1 MTFGYLVF
9 RPVSILFEEAH
20 DVIDVHFRE
29 FIANRIDHHDRP
41 LCLADSHAATM
52 NISRSRQHDLGVN
65 LVWIEQFVDEST
77 AHVSKCVIKVL
88 IEFGKF
94 NCLCKQLYRAFLKC
108 LRVGDCGREDRGEYK
123 FLHRESFQ
131 SIRLDK
137 PALGELSS
145 ASDRRTTRVVA
156 GLGGLICRLTKAS
169 AFCFGT
175 LALGP
180 VRYLFRAVRGG
191 ALRGGSRACPAF
203 LFTCLR
209 AHILPRVKAGGQLGS
224 QFLSPS
230 VALLTR
236 PSYPRRGVAAAK
248 SSIGQF
254 VRAPSD
260 GRGLFVGVAV

>member
-1 MTFGYLVF
+1 MTLACGKTSSVVAKL
-9 RPVSILFEEAH
+9 STCWLF
-20 DVIDVHFRE
+20 
-29 FIANRIDHHDRP
+29 
-41 LCLADSHAATM
+41 
-52 NISRSRQHDLGVN
+52 
-65 LVWIEQFVDEST
+65 
-77 AHVSKCVIKVL
+77 
-88 IEFGKF
+88 
-94 NCLCKQLYRAFLKC
+94 
-108 LRVGDCGREDRGEYK
+108 
-123 FLHRESFQ
+123 FQ
-131 SIRLDK
+131 SSSVYMQFPFFNAPRPSSDSRC
-137 PALGELSS
+137 ASS

-175 LALGP
+175 LTLGP

-236 PSYPRRGVAAAK
+236 PPFSRRGVAAAK
-248 SSIGQF
+248 SSIVQF

-260 GRGLFVGVAV
+260 DRGLFEGVAV